1 MSIWMPSPVPSRR
14 ATSVVAAVLAAA
26 LLAAPAAP
34 AAADVRAGDRASE
47 LVNVS
52 DERGRKMRL
61 RAYRGKWVVLTFGA
75 SWCAPCRRELP
86 AYEKLARE
94 YKKQGADV
102 VFVAINVDED
112 RAAGQAFMKRLGL
125 RAMVVGYDP
134 DQSTV
139 KVYNPPSMPTTFV
152 ISPQGVVR
160 HMHRG
165 YERGDDAKLR
175 AELGRLMK
183 RSR

>member
-1 MSIWMPSPVPSRR
+1 MPR
-14 ATSVVAAVLAAA
+14 ALAVRHVLGAVLAAA
-26 LLAAPAAP
+26 LLSAAPAG
-34 AAADVRAGDRASE
+34 ADVRSGDRATE
-47 LVNVS
+47 LVNVK
-52 DERGRKMRL
+52 DERGRKLRL

-86 AYEKLARE
+86 AYEKLAAQ
-94 YKKQGADV
+94 YKKDGDDV

-112 RAAGQAFMKRLGL
+112 QAAGRAFMKRMKL
-125 RAMVVGYDP
+125 RYMVAGYDP

-152 ISPQGVVR
+152 ISPQGVVV

-165 YERGDDAKLR
+165 YVGGDDAKLR
-175 AELGRLMK
+175 AELTRLRKRAGR
-183 RSR
+183 